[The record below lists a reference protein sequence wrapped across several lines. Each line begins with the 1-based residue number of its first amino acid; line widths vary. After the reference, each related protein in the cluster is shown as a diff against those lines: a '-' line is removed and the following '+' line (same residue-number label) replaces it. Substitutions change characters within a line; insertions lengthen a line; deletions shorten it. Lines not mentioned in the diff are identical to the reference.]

1 MAQNSGLKQSYT
13 FMRIKAPK
21 PNEPELAAFARK
33 VNENFEAISTKIY
46 NGIEYKNL
54 HSSAQT
60 AIDNKVKHATWR
72 VVITCSGA
80 TETVGQQT
88 EDVTLNADVFVLG
101 KLATSAIDAAQFK
114 WTRESGDSV
123 ADAAWNTDHT
133 SMKSVTIL
141 AADRMKN
148 ALYTCEVT
156 DPNSSAVAS
165 GSIALNNQQGLS
177 IDVTLENGET
187 AVQTRFIAKDN
198 IYGLFRISDGK
209 LLHGGRLLPDGRVVG
224 VAGALIDPDATGEAY
239 VLFTTDAQEDHS
251 LTALDLFGVSYDGS
265 TDEEVPEQTGCI
277 KGVSVSVDSIPEWDG
292 DEWIDV
298 FYSRADGKGHFVI
311 RGEKKL
317 TCTVYED
324 GSPASAAFSL
334 GTDVHPGGAMA
345 VTGHLLPSSNNDYA
359 LGSTSVSKRWTR
371 LYCVQ
376 SPDVSSDARL
386 KTDIEDIDGSLIYKL
401 RPRKFR
407 MKDGSGKLRFG
418 LIAQEVKTVLD
429 ELGIDGADLYGDKN
443 PDSLS
448 LVYEELIAPL
458 IAAVQEQK
466 SRIDDLESR
475 LSALENRLLN
485 Q

>member
-88 EDVTLNADVFVLG
+88 ENVTLNADVFVLG

-165 GSIALNNQQGLS
+165 GSISLKNQT
-177 IDVTLENGET
+177 VE
-187 AVQTRFIAKDN
+187 ARFIASDTVF
-198 IYGLFRISDGK
+198 GLFRASDGAPIAVGGVDASGLGYFAASQLRDAAVASDFACK
-209 LLHGGRLLPDGRVVG
+209 IITDVDGHGNQ
-224 VAGALIDPDATGEAY
+224 AY
-239 VLFTTDAQEDHS
+239 GLDFTTNNVSIGKVLSSITQGGSPSQMRILARNGSDLVIHGNVDVSIGAARCLS
-251 LTALDLFGVSYDGS
+251 LTS
-265 TDEEVPEQTGCI
+265 TDALSIEGM
-277 KGVSVSVDSIPEWDG
+277 GVSVDHN
-292 DEWIDV
+292 
-298 FYSRADGKGHFVI
+298 A
-311 RGEKKL
+311 
-317 TCTVYED
+317 
-324 GSPASAAFSL
+324 
-334 GTDVHPGGAMA
+334 GAMTI
-345 VTGHLLPSSNNDYA
+345 TGHVLPAITNTYA
-359 LGSTSVSKRWTR
+359 LGSKSRNLRWTR

-429 ELGIDGADLYGDKN
+429 ELGIDGADLYGDEN